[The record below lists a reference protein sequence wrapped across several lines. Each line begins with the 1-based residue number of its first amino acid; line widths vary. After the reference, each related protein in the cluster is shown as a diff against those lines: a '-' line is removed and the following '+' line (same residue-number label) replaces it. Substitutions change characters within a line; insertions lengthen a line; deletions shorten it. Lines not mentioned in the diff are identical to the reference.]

1 MTLPTVEIVYRRP
14 PDRVDVF
21 NQTVLDESAE
31 CVVTFLDTAGVR
43 RPTEV
48 EGKVIL
54 EPGSPVVWFTF
65 PGVWYD
71 IGRFHRADGE
81 FTGYYANILTPVALG
96 RSRWETTD
104 LFLDV
109 WLGRDGRVAI
119 LDETEFRDAVVA
131 GWVDEPT
138 AARARS
144 AADDLA
150 RRARAGDWPPQ
161 IVDLWTLDRARKRI
175 ADSGDAGGAPV
186 SAPPL

>member
-14 PDRVDVF
+14 PDRVEVF
-21 NQTVLDESAE
+21 SQTVLLESAE
-31 CVVTFLDTAGVR
+31 CVVTFLAAAGVS
-43 RPTEV
+43 RPIEV
-48 EGKVIL
+48 EGRVIL

-65 PGVWYD
+65 PGAWHD

-81 FTGYYANILTPVALG
+81 FTGYYANILTPVVIG
-96 RSRWETTD
+96 PGRWETTD

-109 WLGRDGRVAI
+109 WLGRGGHLSI
-119 LDETEFRDAVVA
+119 LDETEFREAVEA
-131 GWVDEPT
+131 GWVDEVT

-150 RRARAGDWPPQ
+150 RGARTGDWPPP

-186 SAPPL
+186 SAPPK